1 MQNIAKQVILIFNLF
16 LILSCEDKEVPQLN
30 FDCND
35 IAGGTATIDD
45 CGVCDSDSTN
55 NCIFKIYMAYQGTE
69 KVGVLNGKTGNL
81 IKEIDLNISGSPDNP
96 HYIVID
102 EVNSFWYVT
111 LLSSGYVLKY
121 DLITDELVS
130 SIQVGNMPA
139 LMEID
144 PENNYLYVSRFM
156 PMGGNETSSTYV
168 HRIHTETLEKDSL
181 NIGASSP
188 HGIALSSDGS
198 TLWVASNQSSH
209 FFRIETSRFHEV
221 GYQPENYKIDE
232 TVQDSYE
239 YNDGVYEPLELVL
252 NSNGQELF
260 ISCSDMMINEI
271 RSFSTESGALSNVF
285 ELDMTGRQPWHIV
298 IDPVQSILYSAN
310 RMGNTVSVVDL
321 NSDEIT
327 YILDDTMNMPH
338 GIGISSDGSRVFVTS
353 SAMMG
358 GGASYLHVIDTSTN
372 TVINNFNL
380 GTDVTAAGL
389 AVMQGTCS
397 NCD

>member
-1 MQNIAKQVILIFNLF
+1 MQKISKQFIYIFSLL
-16 LILSCEDKEVPQLN
+16 LILSCEDKKASTLN
-30 FDCND
+30 
-35 IAGGTATIDD
+35 
-45 CGVCDSDSTN
+45 
-55 NCIFKIYMAYQGTE
+55 KIYIAYQGIE
-69 KVGVLNGKTGNL
+69 KVGVLNGETG
-81 IKEIDLNISGSPDNP
+81 EIIREVDVNISGMGDNP

-102 EVNSFWYVT
+102 EVNNFWYVT
-111 LLSSGYVLKY
+111 LLESGYVLKY
-121 DLITDELVS
+121 DLITDELIS
-130 SIQVGNMPA
+130 SIKIGNMPA

-144 PENNYLYVSRFM
+144 TENNYLYVSRFM
-156 PMGGNETSSTYV
+156 PMMGMETSSTYV
-168 HRIHTETLEKDSL
+168 HRIHTVTLVKDSI
-181 NIGASSP
+181 NVGASSP
-188 HGIALSSDGS
+188 HGIALSNDGS

-209 FFRIETSRFHEV
+209 FFKIETSRFNED
-221 GYQPENYKIDE
+221 GYQPDNYKIDE
-232 TVQDSYE
+232 SVQDSYNF
-239 YNDGVYEPLELVL
+239 NDGTYEPLELVL
-252 NSNGQELF
+252 SSDGQELF

-271 RSFSTESGALSNVF
+271 RSFSTVNGALLKNF
-285 ELDMTGRQPWHIV
+285 ELSMMGMQPWHIV

>member
-1 MQNIAKQVILIFNLF
+1 MQKIAKQFIYIFSLL
-16 LILSCEDKEVPQLN
+16 LILSCEDKKSPTLN
-30 FDCND
+30 
-35 IAGGTATIDD
+35 
-45 CGVCDSDSTN
+45 
-55 NCIFKIYMAYQGTE
+55 KIYIAYQGTE
-69 KVGVLNGKTGNL
+69 KVGVLNGETG
-81 IKEIDLNISGSPDNP
+81 EIIREVDVNISPMGDNP

-102 EVNSFWYVT
+102 EVNNFWYVT
-111 LLSSGYVLKY
+111 LLESGYVLKY
-121 DLITDELVS
+121 DLITDALIS
-130 SIQVGNMPA
+130 SIKIGNMPA

-144 PENNYLYVSRFM
+144 TENNYLYVSRFM
-156 PMGGNETSSTYV
+156 PMMGMETSSTYV
-168 HRIHTETLEKDSL
+168 HRIHTVTLVKDSI
-181 NIGASSP
+181 NVGASSP
-188 HGIALSSDGS
+188 HGIALSNDGS

-209 FFRIETSRFHEV
+209 FFKIETSRFNED
-221 GYQPENYKIDE
+221 GYQPDNYKIDE
-232 TVQDSYE
+232 SVQDSYNF
-239 YNDGVYEPLELVL
+239 NDGTYEPLELVL

-380 GTDVTAAGL
+380 GTDVIAAGL

>member
-1 MQNIAKQVILIFNLF
+1 MQKIAKQFIYIFSLL
-16 LILSCEDKEVPQLN
+16 LILTCEDKKAPTLN
-30 FDCND
+30 
-35 IAGGTATIDD
+35 
-45 CGVCDSDSTN
+45 
-55 NCIFKIYMAYQGTE
+55 KIYIAYQGTE
-69 KVGVLNGKTGNL
+69 KVGVLNGETG
-81 IKEIDLNISGSPDNP
+81 EIIREVDVNISGMGDNP

-102 EVNSFWYVT
+102 EVNNFWYVT
-111 LLSSGYVLKY
+111 LLESGYVLKY
-121 DLITDELVS
+121 DLITDELIS
-130 SIQVGNMPA
+130 SIKIGNMPA

-144 PENNYLYVSRFM
+144 TENNYLYVSRFM
-156 PMGGNETSSTYV
+156 PMMGMETSSTYV
-168 HRIHTETLEKDSL
+168 HRIHTVTLVKDSI
-181 NIGASSP
+181 NVGASSP
-188 HGIALSSDGS
+188 HGIALSNDGS

-209 FFRIETSRFHEV
+209 FFKIETSRFNED
-221 GYQPENYKIDE
+221 GYQPDNYKIDE
-232 TVQDSYE
+232 SVQDSYNF
-239 YNDGVYEPLELVL
+239 NDGTYEPLELVL